1 MQGSRLNMLCSDNI
15 KASTFASLMS
25 IGRSPLLLFVPL
37 LVLVLLILVDIFA
50 LPGAV
55 VVVAVA
61 AVVAVV
67 VVAVVVVC
75 GYARIF

>member
-1 MQGSRLNMLCSDNI
+1 
-15 KASTFASLMS
+15 MS

-55 VVVAVA
+55 VVV
-61 AVVAVV
+61 VVYG
-67 VVAVVVVC
+67 C
-75 GYARIF
+75 ARIF

>member
-1 MQGSRLNMLCSDNI
+1 MLLI
-15 KASTFASLMS
+15 ASLMS

-55 VVVAVA
+55 VVVVYG
-61 AVVAVV
+61 
-67 VVAVVVVC
+67 C
-75 GYARIF
+75 ARIF